1 MREECVTITAFLADF
16 WRIWRRRGTDAPE
29 GGALRGPKTLV
40 VDAAGVSAPTR
51 ARLDGSCGV
60 DPRRAIDARRG
71 CRTRAAQAGTAAR
84 LGARFGM

>member
-16 WRIWRRRGTDAPE
+16 WRIWRRPGTDAPE

-40 VDAAGVSAPTR
+40 VDAAAVS